1 MYIINGIAYAGT
13 KKEERK
19 VESVK
24 VMDGM
29 ILIVKFRS
37 GEERLF
43 DATYLLKY
51 PVFQPLKNDE
61 ILRNVKIEFGTLTW
75 DDGKIDIDSE
85 TLYDNSYP
93 YESKS

>member
-37 GEERLF
+37 GEERRYV
-43 DATYLLKY
+43 ATYILKY
-51 PVFQPLKNDE
+51 QLKVF
-61 ILRNVKIEFGTLTW
+61 
-75 DDGKIDIDSE
+75 
-85 TLYDNSYP
+85 
-93 YESKS
+93 